1 MRVWRLFISVLP
13 FGLWTLFLFN
23 VPSAKSLPPAT
34 SKTVRSQ
41 IFSAKGVVQSIN
53 RDERQLAIRHEAVA
67 NYMAVMTMPFNAKTA
82 GVLAGLPDGDEMAF
96 ELRVAETDSRVEQ
109 IIKTGTAPPPP
120 PGSVGSASSA
130 ERFTGTNLPTIH
142 LIC

>member
-1 MRVWRLFISVLP
+1 MRVWLLIISVLP
-13 FGLWTLFLFN
+13 FGLWMLVLFN

-41 IFSAKGVVQSIN
+41 FFSAKGVVQSVN
-53 RDERQLAIRHEAVA
+53 REDRQFVIRHEAVS
-67 NYMAVMTMPFNAKTA
+67 NYMAAKTMPFNSNTA

-109 IIKTGTAPPPP
+109 ICRPFISFVRVT
-120 PGSVGSASSA
+120 
-130 ERFTGTNLPTIH
+130 
-142 LIC
+142 